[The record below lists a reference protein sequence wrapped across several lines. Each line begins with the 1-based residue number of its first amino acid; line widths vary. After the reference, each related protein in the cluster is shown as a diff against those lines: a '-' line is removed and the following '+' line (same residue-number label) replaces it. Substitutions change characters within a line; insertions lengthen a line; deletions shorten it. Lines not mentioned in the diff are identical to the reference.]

1 MLEAS
6 HAVLSNRAL
15 NPQPIQMTGLGTYM
29 CLRQR
34 KRLSGVENR
43 VDTNSALAILSTPM
57 WTRISGETKSTKR

>member
-1 MLEAS
+1 
-6 HAVLSNRAL
+6 
-15 NPQPIQMTGLGTYM
+15 MTGLGTYM

-57 WTRISGETKSTKR
+57 WTRISGETKSTKRWPAWMEVAALAVQ